1 MEGLLTTKW
10 LLKGCGHTVGGAM
23 PEDYIHETVIEKK
36 EDEIDMEMIT
46 EEEDV
51 ELNNNQQT

>member
-36 EDEIDMEMIT
+36 EDLAGLPREHAREVD
-46 EEEDV
+46 
-51 ELNNNQQT
+51 EL